1 MTGSLS
7 PLLPLTRT
15 VTARDVVMGAATSR
29 DWQPQHHDIAYAQGM
44 NLPDIIMNAPT
55 QTGWFHAYAMEWA
68 GPGARIGRWL
78 LKMRRPICPG
88 TEVTY
93 SGVVTRQEPA
103 WPGSTWIW
111 LALQCEGRGELLSSM
126 TVLLARPA
134 DEDASCWETAAENW
148 APPPLK

>member
-44 NLPDIIMNAPT
+44 HLPDIIMNAPT
-55 QTGWFHAYAMEWA
+55 QTGWFHAYAMAWA
-68 GPGARIGRWL
+68 GPGARIGRWR

-88 TEVTY
+88 ADVTY
-93 SGVVTRQEPA
+93 SGAVTRQEPA
-103 WPGSTWIW
+103 LPGHAWIW
-111 LALQCEGRGELLSSM
+111 LALQCEGGGELLSSM
-126 TVLLARPA
+126 TLLLAQPTYA
-134 DEDASCWETAAENW
+134 ETSCWDITAENW
-148 APPPLK
+148 APPPLQ